1 MCRFLPLPSLRSV
14 AVHLPGMLADCCLV
28 AANAVLDAC
37 SWGDVAD
44 PRYGDVHFYDYSS
57 DAWDPAT
64 YPAAKF
70 VSEFGFMSL
79 PSFSGAV
86 PAHS

>member
-1 MCRFLPLPSLRSV
+1 MLLTAAN
-14 AVHLPGMLADCCLV
+14 AV
-28 AANAVLDAC
+28 NAVLDAC